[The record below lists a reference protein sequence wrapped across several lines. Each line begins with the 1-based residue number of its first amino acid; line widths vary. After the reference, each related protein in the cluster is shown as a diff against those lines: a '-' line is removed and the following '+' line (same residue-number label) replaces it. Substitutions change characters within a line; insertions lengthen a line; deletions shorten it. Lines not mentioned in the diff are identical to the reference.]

1 MAIDGRKVLRLNLP
15 LWQGGDRPDYRIGG
29 RVLAAIVPEPL
40 GPEETVAVPRAAGG
54 ERPVEGGI
62 VSRRALLELL
72 AAARSAIERH
82 APEAIVTL
90 GGDCLVDL
98 APIAYLGE
106 RYGDDIRMHGP
117 TNPALRG
124 GVLSFEFRDL
134 HPHDVSQ
141 VLDQRNVCI
150 RAGHHCAKPLMRVL
164 DVAATARAS
173 WYLYNDRD
181 DIDAL
186 ADALDGAADIFGF
199 PSGGD

>member
-90 GGDCLVDL
+90 GGNEDAGSYSVGVGMDVRNQYRFDLKYVDNFGPFDTCDAAGT
-98 APIAYLGE
+98 APAGGIQGE
-106 RYGDDIRMHGP
+106 GATPGANGMYNCTVGQP
-117 TNPALRG
+117 TAFAGVPSQLKDRG
-124 GVLSFEFRDL
+124 MVTLTFKTTF
-134 HPHDVSQ
+134 
-141 VLDQRNVCI
+141 
-150 RAGHHCAKPLMRVL
+150 
-164 DVAATARAS
+164 
-173 WYLYNDRD
+173 
-181 DIDAL
+181 
-186 ADALDGAADIFGF
+186 
-199 PSGGD
+199 